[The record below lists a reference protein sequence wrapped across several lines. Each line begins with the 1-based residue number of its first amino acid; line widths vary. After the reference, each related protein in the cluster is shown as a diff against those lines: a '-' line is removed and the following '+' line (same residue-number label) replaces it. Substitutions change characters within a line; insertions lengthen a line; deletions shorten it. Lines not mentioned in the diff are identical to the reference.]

1 MRPKVILN
9 CAASADG
16 KIALSN
22 RQRLKLSNNED
33 FERVHNLRNN
43 YEAILVGIGTII
55 EDDPSLTID
64 PEYKSAHNPIRIVLD
79 TQYRTPQNAKI
90 LDGHSKTI
98 IAVGEKTK
106 TTSIPNVEIIRCG
119 IKEID
124 IPRLLKELSNRGIK
138 SILVEGGE
146 TVMWSFLKKG
156 LFDEFNI
163 FISSMVIGG
172 KMTPTIAGGKG
183 TKKLDD
189 VVKLKLDYVQTLGD
203 GILLKYFKSNN

>member
-33 FERVHNLRNN
+33 FERVHNLRNK

-64 PEYKSAHNPIRIVLD
+64 PEHMSAHNPIRIVLD
-79 TQYRTPQNAKI
+79 TQCRTPPNSKI
-90 LDGHSKTI
+90 LDGHSETI

-106 TTSIPNVEIIRCG
+106 TC
-119 IKEID
+119 
-124 IPRLLKELSNRGIK
+124 
-138 SILVEGGE
+138 
-146 TVMWSFLKKG
+146 
-156 LFDEFNI
+156 
-163 FISSMVIGG
+163 
-172 KMTPTIAGGKG
+172 
-183 TKKLDD
+183 
-189 VVKLKLDYVQTLGD
+189 YVG
-203 GILLKYFKSNN
+203 N